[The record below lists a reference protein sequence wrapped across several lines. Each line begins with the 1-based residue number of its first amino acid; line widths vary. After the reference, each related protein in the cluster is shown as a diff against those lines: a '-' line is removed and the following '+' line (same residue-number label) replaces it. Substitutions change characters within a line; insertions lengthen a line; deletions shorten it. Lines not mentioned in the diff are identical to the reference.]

1 MKFIASI
8 FLMTCLN
15 LSGFCQTKTLSQ
27 DWTSFSQEISIS
39 TILKKA
45 RLKKGKVKVRV
56 TGQVKV
62 GITSKK
68 SWAGIWIDVQ
78 KKDGKSTYTD
88 NMNDRKITLN
98 KWRTYMVEA
107 ELDSSTDKVSIGGLC
122 VGNGK
127 FYFDNFELLVQ
138 TPKGNY
144 QPIPIANASFDKKI
158 KANTLA
164 GWKENVDK
172 GQEVKVKEY
181 SIASS
186 DTEKQHGKYA
196 LLVEG
201 KGVKFTSYLIGPIKG
216 YTPHIGT
223 LITMLNNM
231 SSRIA
236 SEVKNL
242 SQTQID
248 WQEDERSNSIGAL
261 MIHMAATEA
270 YYQVATF
277 ENREFNKEELLKW
290 ATASN
295 LGTKTNKQFKG
306 KGIDY
311 YLNICEEVRQKTL
324 ARLKTLDDQWLA
336 KTWDDGEINNHFAWF
351 HVMEHQANHLG
362 QIYMIKKKIR
372 QKGIK

>member
-1 MKFIASI
+1 
-8 FLMTCLN
+8 
-15 LSGFCQTKTLSQ
+15 
-27 DWTSFSQEISIS
+27 
-39 TILKKA
+39 
-45 RLKKGKVKVRV
+45 
-56 TGQVKV
+56 
-62 GITSKK
+62 
-68 SWAGIWIDVQ
+68 
-78 KKDGKSTYTD
+78 
-88 NMNDRKITLN
+88 
-98 KWRTYMVEA
+98 
-107 ELDSSTDKVSIGGLC
+107 
-122 VGNGK
+122 
-127 FYFDNFELLVQ
+127 VQ